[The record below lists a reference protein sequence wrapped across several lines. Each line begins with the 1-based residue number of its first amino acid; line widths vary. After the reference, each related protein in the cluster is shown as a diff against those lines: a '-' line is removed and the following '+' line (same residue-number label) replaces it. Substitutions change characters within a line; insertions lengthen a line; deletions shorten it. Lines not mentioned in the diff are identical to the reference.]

1 MMSLHLRRRRRTV
14 GAAAE
19 TQAVI
24 DDALEVRAE
33 LAAITA
39 RLGIHVERLQTA
51 VDRFEELRR
60 GDDKDRD
67 GRRGEEP

>member
-1 MMSLHLRRRRRTV
+1 MMSFHLRRRRRTV

-51 VDRFEELRR
+51 VDRFERLRR
-60 GDDKDRD
+60 GDDTIRD
-67 GRRGEEP
+67 GPSGEGP

>member
-1 MMSLHLRRRRRTV
+1 MSLHLRRRRRTV